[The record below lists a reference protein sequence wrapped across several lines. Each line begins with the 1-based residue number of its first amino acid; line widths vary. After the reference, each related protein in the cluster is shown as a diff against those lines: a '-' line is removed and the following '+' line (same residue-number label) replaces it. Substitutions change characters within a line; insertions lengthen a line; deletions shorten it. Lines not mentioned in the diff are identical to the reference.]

1 MGVAFISING
11 TLCQHFEPMKL
22 AQNRI
27 SPSSLSASDRLEVQR
42 LLAEVFSQPSAKLV
56 AANGEQLPLPEP
68 VFQMLVRVLSGLRDK
83 KAMVLMP
90 EDEAFTTQAG
100 ADYLG
105 MSRPYFVTLLESG
118 KIPFHRVGTH
128 RRVYLKDLLAFQSK
142 RDKERRAAMDELRR
156 AVYAE
161 GLEDD

>member
-1 MGVAFISING
+1 
-11 TLCQHFEPMKL
+11 MKL

-27 SPSSLSASDRLEVQR
+27 SPSSLSAADRREVQR

-56 AANGEQLPLPEP
+56 AASGEQLPLPEP
-68 VFQMLVRVLSGLRDK
+68 VFQMLVKVLCGLRDK

-90 EDEAFTTQAG
+90 EDETFTTQAA

-118 KIPFHRVGTH
+118 KIPFHKVGSH
-128 RRVYLKDLLAFQSK
+128 RRVHLKDLLAFEK
-142 RDKERRAAMDELRR
+142 VRDGARRKGMDDFRKGIYD
-156 AVYAE
+156 A
-161 GLEDD
+161 GLDDGE